1 MHGLVVCPS
10 VPGSNPN
17 SFLAPPL
24 TDILS
29 VTKKSL
35 ETSNFLVKNED
46 QKELNFHRIS
56 CSVTTWNR
64 NDRHENQKHP
74 SGPLNSVFFLAS
86 FSRSSW
92 NSILCSTQMVL
103 CPAKAIRTGSVPC
116 VLRLLPDSCMVTGA
130 APCKQHPA
138 KSADPEGQLRILG
151 IQASDAENN
160 SEFAIKYGKIIFFFL
175 AKKSNWTG
183 ELWDLTHLSPK
194 PAICALLLQFL
205 QDSGLCRLHPPQDTQ
220 LQKTAPGRPTGLSVP
235 VTWPASLSY
244 SLSVF
249 PSPCSPGPALSL
261 SLHLN
266 VQFNLHISPTCSC
279 CGFILV
285 QDAK

>member
-1 MHGLVVCPS
+1 MLPGGGPRPGSYGQNENCLFCVLLPEGLDVFGDAMGSHKTFKNHLCEMHGLVVCPS

-183 ELWDLTHLSPK
+183 EL
-194 PAICALLLQFL
+194 
-205 QDSGLCRLHPPQDTQ
+205 
-220 LQKTAPGRPTGLSVP
+220 
-235 VTWPASLSY
+235 
-244 SLSVF
+244 
-249 PSPCSPGPALSL
+249 
-261 SLHLN
+261 
-266 VQFNLHISPTCSC
+266 
-279 CGFILV
+279 
-285 QDAK
+285 